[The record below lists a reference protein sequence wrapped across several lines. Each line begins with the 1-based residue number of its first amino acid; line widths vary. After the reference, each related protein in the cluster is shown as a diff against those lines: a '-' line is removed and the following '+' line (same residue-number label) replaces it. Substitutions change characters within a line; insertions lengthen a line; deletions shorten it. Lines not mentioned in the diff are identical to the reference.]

1 MDEPLAEE
9 LLLILRHDKRID
21 DDVVDKVHASSAR
34 VTQLVDLDRRRAI
47 GEDRRPPALRKSV
60 EVDQNIDLIHVYQ
73 ARGIAVRGV
82 RNIDEAVECCG
93 KARSNFPSPIAT
105 RRITNDIEFPPIVLF
120 HEPYDQRRVRM
131 RSEIRRHVT
140 DSDRPAWP
148 WHRVREHQRFWYGQG
163 NSCSACAVELL
174 GCAGS

>member
-1 MDEPLAEE
+1 
-9 LLLILRHDKRID
+9 
-21 DDVVDKVHASSAR
+21 
-34 VTQLVDLDRRRAI
+34 
-47 GEDRRPPALRKSV
+47 
-60 EVDQNIDLIHVYQ
+60 
-73 ARGIAVRGV
+73 
-82 RNIDEAVECCG
+82 
-93 KARSNFPSPIAT
+93 
-105 RRITNDIEFPPIVLF
+105 
-120 HEPYDQRRVRM
+120 M